1 MDVTCARA
9 QWAADPQLREQYRQ
23 QRPNVE
29 RTVSQVASHRG
40 RRVKLRYRGT
50 VNNNAWLKRRTAG
63 LNLSN
68 LIPRGR
74 THHSGTWV
82 LPT

>member
-1 MDVTCARA
+1 MD
-9 QWAADPQLREQYRQ
+9 EEYRQ

-50 VNNNAWLKRRTAG
+50 IKNNAWLKRRTAG
-63 LNLSN
+63 LNLGN
-68 LIPRGR
+68 LISRGL
-74 THHSGTWV
+74 THYSGTWV
-82 LPT
+82 LAT